1 MRYKLAEIYTDYSV
15 IVEEGLSDDN
25 MLDSS

>member
-15 IVEEGLSDDN
+15 TVEEGSSNDN